1 MCDRSPRVTGPGFS
15 AFGRLGLWAALA
27 RRARLSLR
35 LMGDPRVPRF
45 PKLLV
50 LGALAYAILPLDL
63 VPDLLVP
70 VAGYLDDAVLLWLA
84 LRALVRLSP
93 PAVVAE
99 HLTPPRRGAQTSR

>member
-1 MCDRSPRVTGPGFS
+1 MG
-15 AFGRLGLWAALA
+15 GRLGPWAALV
-27 RRARLSLR
+27 RHVRLYLR

-50 LGALAYAILPLDL
+50 LGALAYVIVPLDL

-70 VAGYLDDAVLLWLA
+70 VAGYLDDALLLWLA

-93 PAVVAE
+93 PTVVAE
-99 HLTPPRRGAQTSR
+99 HLAAPGGRAQASR

>member
-1 MCDRSPRVTGPGFS
+1 MGRAPRVG
-15 AFGRLGLWAALA
+15 GRLALWAALV
-27 RRARLSLR
+27 RHARLCVR
-35 LMGDPRVPRF
+35 LMGDRRVPLY

-50 LGALAYAILPLDL
+50 LGALAYAVAPMDL

-70 VAGYLDDAVLLWLA
+70 VAGYLDDAVLLWLS

-99 HLTPPRRGAQTSR
+99 HMAAAHRGAQTPR